1 MNSLGSQQAVSE
13 QDFLEKQSELV
24 FNLALRLTGNRSDAE
39 DLAQDSLLRALKALP
54 GFRGDSQLSTWVY
67 RITVNAWKNRV
78 RAEKSRGFW
87 KTISFGAFGNDQNDD
102 EPMYEPTG
110 QDAPLDRECEK
121 EETTVVVQKALLE
134 LDADDRA
141 IIVLREIEECSYG
154 EISAVMGLAEGTVK
168 SRLFRARAKLKTFL
182 DKVSA

>member
-1 MNSLGSQQAVSE
+1 MSE
-13 QDFLEKQSELV
+13 QDFLEKHSELV

-39 DLAQDSLLRALKALP
+39 DLAQDALIRALKALP

-87 KTISFGAFGNDQNDD
+87 KTISFGAFGNEDDD
-102 EPMYEPTG
+102 EPVYEPKG
-110 QDAPLDRECEK
+110 NDAPLDTELEK
-121 EETTVVVQKALLE
+121 EGTAAVVQNALLQ

-141 IIVLREIEECSYG
+141 IVVLREIEERSYG
-154 EISAVMGLAEGTVK
+154 EIGEVLGLAEGTVK
-168 SRLFRARAKLKTFL
+168 SRLFRARAKLKTL
-182 DKVSA
+182 LKVSA